1 MGQRGYYPVR
11 LGDKTYHMKFTFEAL
26 EWLEET
32 TKIKITQFRKVFKNM
47 GMKDLRILI
56 QAAQLH
62 EFQEETDPDEQDR
75 KTKNR
80 AREIMNAAGKYG
92 SLDEMVESVLYAFTH
107 CMGGEQA
114 VREAK
119 NEERARA
126 IQERKRKQKNGPGQ
140 KSKGPHSGPRN

>member
-32 TKIKITQFRKVFKNM
+32 TGVKVSKLRNSFRNP
-47 GMKDLRILI
+47 GMKDTRILI
-56 QAAQLH
+56 QAALLH
-62 EFQEETDPDEQDR
+62 EFTEEADHNERDR
-75 KTKNR
+75 KAKSR
-80 AREIMNAAGKYG
+80 AFEIMNAAGGAGKIDF
-92 SLDEMVESVLYAFTH
+92 LVEQLMYSFMH
-107 CMGGEQA
+107 CIGGEQA